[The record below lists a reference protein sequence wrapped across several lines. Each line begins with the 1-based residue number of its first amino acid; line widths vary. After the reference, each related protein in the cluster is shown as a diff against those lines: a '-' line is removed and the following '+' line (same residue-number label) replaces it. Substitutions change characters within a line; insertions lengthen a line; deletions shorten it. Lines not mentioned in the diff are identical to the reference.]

1 MRMDEPAQKS
11 SSVTY
16 IVTAKKKNTFFN
28 FLLGHRILKKAAGC
42 SERRT
47 LKLVPLNISM
57 TFRNSTDDGEILH
70 LMEQ

>member
-1 MRMDEPAQKS
+1 MEITDEM
-11 SSVTY
+11 
-16 IVTAKKKNTFFN
+16 KKE
-28 FLLGHRILKKAAGC
+28 RV
-42 SERRT
+42 ERRT